1 MIGAIVVSG
10 LARGETVSLTLAP
23 ALLVATLALALGGPG
38 RLSLDGSLTRHA
50 DIGEA

>member
-38 RLSLDGSLTRHA
+38 RLPLDGSLTRHA